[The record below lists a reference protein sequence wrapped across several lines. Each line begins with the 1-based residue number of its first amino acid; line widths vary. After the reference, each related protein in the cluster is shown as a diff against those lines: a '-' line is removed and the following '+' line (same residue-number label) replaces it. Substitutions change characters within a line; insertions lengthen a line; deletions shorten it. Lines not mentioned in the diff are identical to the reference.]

1 MNERSRAKRPKNDEK
16 KRQDQLK
23 REEKRKAGRLKEDH
37 EITITIVSEIK
48 NPPKEKILFNY
59 SKDISMSGAKI
70 QGNILLPVDTIVK
83 IDLTLR
89 DMKQKITAFGKVRW
103 NKIIIENESYEAGV
117 EFVNTPG
124 DAIKKLEDYVSCKQ
138 KFISLNPV
146 GMPFWIFARFNSV
159 KQK

>member
-1 MNERSRAKRPKNDEK
+1 MNEKRKTNRLKEDEK
-16 KRQDQLK
+16 KKQDQLK
-23 REEKRKAGRLKEDH
+23 REEKRKADRLKEDH

-70 QGNILLPVDTIVK
+70 QGNILLPVDTTVK
-83 IDLTLR
+83 IDLILR
-89 DMKQKITAFGKVRW
+89 DLKQKITAFGKVRW

-124 DAIKKLEDYVSCKQ
+124 DVIKKLEDYISCKQ
-138 KFISLNPV
+138 KYTQLNPV
-146 GMPFWIFARFNSV
+146 GMPFWMFAKFN
-159 KQK
+159 K